1 MPNMMTE
8 RGGGAAQIRVMI
20 VDDHALFRQGVGRL
34 LETAGMRVIAGARDG
49 REGVRY
55 TASLRPDVTLIDL
68 DMPGLSGV
76 QTIQATLQGR
86 PASRIIAL
94 TSPDDPCQWFRARE
108 AGAKGCLPKTARGD
122 ELVTLIRQVY
132 AGEPVLD
139 VTQHTRVTSPATAT
153 PLSVRECELLRLVAQ
168 GLGNHEI
175 AQRLSVSEKTIRN
188 RMSQTFAA
196 LKVHNRT
203 QAAVYALRAGIA
215 VLY

>member
-1 MPNMMTE
+1 MMTE
-8 RGGGAAQIRVMI
+8 QAVGAAQIRVMI

-34 LETAGMRVIAGARDG
+34 LEAAGMRVIAGARDG
-49 REGVRY
+49 REGIRFG
-55 TASLRPDVTLIDL
+55 ASLRPDVTLIDL

-76 QTIQATLQGR
+76 QTIQATLQER

-94 TSPDDPCQWFRARE
+94 ASSVDPFQSVRARE
-108 AGAKGCLPKTARGD
+108 AGAKGCLTKTARGD
-122 ELVTLIRQVY
+122 ELVTLIRRVH

-139 VTQHTRVTSPATAT
+139 DTRPAMVAAPDTA
-153 PLSVRECELLRLVAQ
+153 LSIRECELLRLVAE

-175 AQRLSVSEKTIRN
+175 AVRLSVSEKTIRN

-203 QAAVYALRAGIA
+203 QAAVYALRTGIA
-215 VLY
+215 VLH